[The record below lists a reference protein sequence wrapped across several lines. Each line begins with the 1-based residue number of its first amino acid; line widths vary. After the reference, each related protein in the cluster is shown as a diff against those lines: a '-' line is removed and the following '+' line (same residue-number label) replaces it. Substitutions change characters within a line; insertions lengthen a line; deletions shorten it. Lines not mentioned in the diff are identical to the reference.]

1 MEQNKLLEQLNR
13 FTRRKHTAQEVYMFD
28 VILCDN
34 EVDRDGECF
43 TRKALETLCRRFE
56 GVTGIFDHDPKGSQQ
71 TARIFATE
79 LLEDLARRTA
89 YGAPYTYLKACAY
102 MIRTDSNQDLI
113 REIDGGI
120 KKEVSVSC
128 AAKTSR
134 CSLCGSTGAC
144 SHEKGKVY
152 AGKLCYRELDDISDV
167 YEWSFVAVPA
177 QVHAGVTK
185 QFGGSAGEEDPVR
198 KALQAQLDAH
208 QQAVALARQDAEKQ
222 IRRLLAVTHSK
233 SAADAVMQGLKSMSL
248 PQLYDY
254 KEALSRDFSGRCAAQ
269 LQPEGDAPL
278 DSFRM

>member
-1 MEQNKLLEQLNR
+1 MEQSKLLEQLNR

-43 TRKALETLCRRFE
+43 TKQALETLCRRFE
-56 GVTGIFDHDPKGSQQ
+56 GVTGIFDHDPKGSRQ

-79 LLEDLARRTA
+79 LVEDPARRTA
-89 YGAPYTYLKACAY
+89 YGAAYTYLKACAY

-134 CSLCGSTGAC
+134 CSVCGSTGAC
-144 SHEKGKVY
+144 AHEKGKVY
-152 AGKLCYRELDDISDV
+152 GGRLCYRELEDISDV

-185 QFGGSAGEEDPVR
+185 QYGASGGEDPVR
-198 KALQAQLDAH
+198 KALQAQLDAQ
-208 QQAVALARQDAEKQ
+208 QQAVALAWQDARKQ
-222 IRRLLAVTHSK
+222 IRQLLAATHSK
-233 SAADAVMQGLKSMSL
+233 SAAEAVMQSL
-248 PQLYDY
+248 EGMELARLYQY
-254 KEALSRDFSGRCAAQ
+254 KDALRRDFSRQCAAQ
-269 LQPEGDAPL
+269 LQPGEHAPL

>member
-1 MEQNKLLEQLNR
+1 MEQSKLLEQLNR

-43 TRKALETLCRRFE
+43 TKQALETLCRRFE
-56 GVTGIFDHDPKGSQQ
+56 GVTGIFDHDPKGSRQ

-79 LLEDLARRTA
+79 LVEDPARRTA
-89 YGAPYTYLKACAY
+89 YGAAYTYLKACAY

-134 CSLCGSTGAC
+134 CSVCGSTGAC
-144 SHEKGKVY
+144 AHEKSKVY
-152 AGKLCYRELDDISDV
+152 GGRLCYRELEDISDV

-185 QFGGSAGEEDPVR
+185 QYGASGGEDPVR

-208 QQAVALARQDAEKQ
+208 QQAVALARQDARKQ
-222 IRRLLAVTHSK
+222 IRQLLAATHSK
-233 SAADAVMQGLKSMSL
+233 SAAEAVMQSL
-248 PQLYDY
+248 EGMELARLYQY
-254 KEALSRDFSGRCAAQ
+254 KDALRRDFSRQCAAQ
-269 LQPEGDAPL
+269 LQPGEHAPL

>member
-1 MEQNKLLEQLNR
+1 MEQSKLLEQLNR

-43 TRKALETLCRRFE
+43 TKQALETLCRLFE
-56 GVTGIFDHDPKGSQQ
+56 GVTGIFDHDPKGSRQ

-79 LLEDLARRTA
+79 LVEDPARRTA
-89 YGAPYTYLKACAY
+89 YGAAYTYLKACAY

-134 CSLCGSTGAC
+134 CSVCGSTGAC
-144 SHEKGKVY
+144 AHEKGKVY
-152 AGKLCYRELDDISDV
+152 GGRLCYRELEDISDV

-185 QFGGSAGEEDPVR
+185 QYGASGGEDPVR
-198 KALQAQLDAH
+198 KALQAQLDAQ
-208 QQAVALARQDAEKQ
+208 QQAVALARQDARKQ
-222 IRRLLAVTHSK
+222 IRQLLAATHSK
-233 SAADAVMQGLKSMSL
+233 SAAEAVMQSL
-248 PQLYDY
+248 EGMELARLYQY
-254 KEALSRDFSGRCAAQ
+254 KDALRRDFSRQCAAQ
-269 LQPEGDAPL
+269 LQPGEHAPL

>member
-1 MEQNKLLEQLNR
+1 MEQSKLLEQLNR

-43 TRKALETLCRRFE
+43 TKQALETLCRRFE
-56 GVTGIFDHDPKGSQQ
+56 GVTGIFDHDPKGSRQ

-79 LLEDLARRTA
+79 LVEDPARRTA
-89 YGAPYTYLKACAY
+89 YGAAYTYLKACAY

-134 CSLCGSTGAC
+134 CSVCGSTGAC
-144 SHEKGKVY
+144 AHEKGKVY
-152 AGKLCYRELDDISDV
+152 GGRLCYRELEDISDV

-185 QFGGSAGEEDPVR
+185 QYGTSGGEDPVR

-208 QQAVALARQDAEKQ
+208 QQTVALARQDARKQ
-222 IRRLLAVTHSK
+222 IRQLLAATHSK
-233 SAADAVMQGLKSMSL
+233 SAAEAVMQSL
-248 PQLYDY
+248 EGMELARLYQY
-254 KEALSRDFSGRCAAQ
+254 KDALRRDFSRQCAAQ
-269 LQPEGDAPL
+269 LQPGEHAPL

>member
-1 MEQNKLLEQLNR
+1 MEQSKLLEQLNR

-43 TRKALETLCRRFE
+43 TKQALETLCRRFE
-56 GVTGIFDHDPKGSQQ
+56 GVTGIFDHDPKGSRQ

-79 LLEDLARRTA
+79 LVEDPARRTA
-89 YGAPYTYLKACAY
+89 YGAAYTYLKACAY
-102 MIRTDSNQDLI
+102 LIRTDSNQDLI

-134 CSLCGSTGAC
+134 CSVCGSTGAC
-144 SHEKGKVY
+144 AHEKGKVY
-152 AGKLCYRELDDISDV
+152 GGRLCYRELEDISDV

-185 QFGGSAGEEDPVR
+185 QYGASGGEDPVR
-198 KALQAQLDAH
+198 KALRAQLDAQ
-208 QQAVALARQDAEKQ
+208 QQAVALARQDARKQ
-222 IRRLLAVTHSK
+222 IRQLLAATHSK
-233 SAADAVMQGLKSMSL
+233 SAAEAVMQSL
-248 PQLYDY
+248 EGMELARLYQY
-254 KEALSRDFSGRCAAQ
+254 KDALRRDFSRQCAAQ
-269 LQPEGDAPL
+269 LQPGEHAPL

>member
-1 MEQNKLLEQLNR
+1 MEQSKLLEQLNR

-43 TRKALETLCRRFE
+43 TKQALETLCRRFE
-56 GVTGIFDHDPKGSQQ
+56 GVTGIFDHDPKGSRQ

-79 LLEDLARRTA
+79 LVEDPARRTA
-89 YGAPYTYLKACAY
+89 YGAAYTYLKACAY

-134 CSLCGSTGAC
+134 CSVCGSTGAC
-144 SHEKGKVY
+144 AHEKGKVY
-152 AGKLCYRELDDISDV
+152 GGRLCYRELEDISDV

-185 QFGGSAGEEDPVR
+185 QYGASGGEDPVR
-198 KALQAQLDAH
+198 KALQAQLDAQ
-208 QQAVALARQDAEKQ
+208 QQAVALARQDARKQ
-222 IRRLLAVTHSK
+222 IRQLLAATHSK
-233 SAADAVMQGLKSMSL
+233 SAAEAVMQSL
-248 PQLYDY
+248 EGMELARLYQY
-254 KEALSRDFSGRCAAQ
+254 KDSLRRDFSRQCAAQ
-269 LQPEGDAPL
+269 LQPGEHAPL

>member
-1 MEQNKLLEQLNR
+1 MEQSKLLEQLNR

-43 TRKALETLCRRFE
+43 TKQALETLCRRFE
-56 GVTGIFDHDPKGSQQ
+56 GVTGIFDHDPKGSRQ

-79 LLEDLARRTA
+79 LVEDPARRTA
-89 YGAPYTYLKACAY
+89 YGAAYTYLKACAY

-134 CSLCGSTGAC
+134 CSVCGSTGAC
-144 SHEKGKVY
+144 AHEKGTVY
-152 AGKLCYRELDDISDV
+152 GGRLCYRELEDISDV

-185 QFGGSAGEEDPVR
+185 QYGASGGEDPVR
-198 KALQAQLDAH
+198 KALQAQLDAQ
-208 QQAVALARQDAEKQ
+208 QQAVALARQDARKQ
-222 IRRLLAVTHSK
+222 IRQLLAATHSK
-233 SAADAVMQGLKSMSL
+233 SAAEAVMQSL
-248 PQLYDY
+248 EGMELARLYQY
-254 KEALSRDFSGRCAAQ
+254 KDALRRDFSRQCAAQ
-269 LQPEGDAPL
+269 LQPGEHAPL

>member
-1 MEQNKLLEQLNR
+1 MEQSKLLEQLNR

-43 TRKALETLCRRFE
+43 TKQALETLCRRFE
-56 GVTGIFDHDPKGSQQ
+56 GVTGIFDHDPKSSRQ

-79 LLEDLARRTA
+79 LVEDPARRTA
-89 YGAPYTYLKACAY
+89 YGAAYTYLKACAY

-134 CSLCGSTGAC
+134 CSVCGSTGAC
-144 SHEKGKVY
+144 AHEKGKVY
-152 AGKLCYRELDDISDV
+152 GGRLCYRELEDISDV

-185 QFGGSAGEEDPVR
+185 QYGASGGEDPVR
-198 KALQAQLDAH
+198 KALQAQLDAQ
-208 QQAVALARQDAEKQ
+208 QQAVALARQDARKQ
-222 IRRLLAVTHSK
+222 IRQLLAATHSK
-233 SAADAVMQGLKSMSL
+233 SAAEAVMQSL
-248 PQLYDY
+248 EGMELARLYQY
-254 KEALSRDFSGRCAAQ
+254 KDALRRDFSRQCAAQ
-269 LQPEGDAPL
+269 LQPGEHAPL

>member
-1 MEQNKLLEQLNR
+1 MEQSKLLEQLNR

-43 TRKALETLCRRFE
+43 TKQALETLCRRFE
-56 GVTGIFDHDPKGSQQ
+56 GVTGIFDHDPKGSRQ

-79 LLEDLARRTA
+79 LVEDPARRTA
-89 YGAPYTYLKACAY
+89 YGAAYTYLKACAY

-134 CSLCGSTGAC
+134 CSVCGSTGAC
-144 SHEKGKVY
+144 AHEKGKVY
-152 AGKLCYRELDDISDV
+152 GGRLCYRELEDISDV

-185 QFGGSAGEEDPVR
+185 QYGASGGEDPVR
-198 KALQAQLDAH
+198 KALQAQLDAQ
-208 QQAVALARQDAEKQ
+208 QQAVALARQDARKQ
-222 IRRLLAVTHSK
+222 IRQLLAATHSK
-233 SAADAVMQGLKSMSL
+233 SAAEAVMQSL
-248 PQLYDY
+248 EGMELARLYQY
-254 KEALSRDFSGRCAAQ
+254 KDALRQDFSRQCAAQ
-269 LQPEGDAPL
+269 LQPGEHAPL

>member
-1 MEQNKLLEQLNR
+1 MEQSKLLEQLNR

-43 TRKALETLCRRFE
+43 TKQALETLCRRFE
-56 GVTGIFDHDPKGSQQ
+56 GVTGIFDHDPKGSRQ

-79 LLEDLARRTA
+79 LVEDPARRTA
-89 YGAPYTYLKACAY
+89 YGAAYTYLKACAY

-134 CSLCGSTGAC
+134 CSVCGSTGAC
-144 SHEKGKVY
+144 AHEKGKVY
-152 AGKLCYRELDDISDV
+152 GGRLCYRELEDISDV

-185 QFGGSAGEEDPVR
+185 QYGASGGEDPVR
-198 KALQAQLDAH
+198 KALQAQLDAQ
-208 QQAVALARQDAEKQ
+208 QQAVALARQDARKQ
-222 IRRLLAVTHSK
+222 IQQLLAATHSK
-233 SAADAVMQGLKSMSL
+233 SAAEAVMQSL
-248 PQLYDY
+248 EGMELARLYQY
-254 KEALSRDFSGRCAAQ
+254 KDALRRDFSRQCAAQ
-269 LQPEGDAPL
+269 LQPGEHAPL

>member
-1 MEQNKLLEQLNR
+1 MEQSKLLEQLNR

-43 TRKALETLCRRFE
+43 TKQAVETLCRRFE
-56 GVTGIFDHDPKGSQQ
+56 GVTGIFDHEPKGSRQ

-79 LLEDLARRTA
+79 LVEDPARRTA
-89 YGAPYTYLKACAY
+89 YGAAYTYLKACAY

-134 CSLCGSTGAC
+134 CSVCGSTGAC
-144 SHEKGKVY
+144 AHEKGKVY
-152 AGKLCYRELDDISDV
+152 GGRLCYRELEDISDV

-185 QFGGSAGEEDPVR
+185 QYGASGGEDPVR
-198 KALQAQLDAH
+198 KALQAQLDAQ
-208 QQAVALARQDAEKQ
+208 QQAVALARQDARKQ
-222 IRRLLAVTHSK
+222 IRQLLAATHSK
-233 SAADAVMQGLKSMSL
+233 SAAEAVMQSL
-248 PQLYDY
+248 EGMELARLYQY
-254 KEALSRDFSGRCAAQ
+254 KDALRRDFSRQCAAQ
-269 LQPEGDAPL
+269 LQPGEHAPL

>member
-1 MEQNKLLEQLNR
+1 MEQSKLLEQLNR

-43 TRKALETLCRRFE
+43 TKQALETLCRRFE
-56 GVTGIFDHDPKGSQQ
+56 GVTGIFDHDPKGSRQ

-79 LLEDLARRTA
+79 LVEDPARRTA
-89 YGAPYTYLKACAY
+89 YGATYTYLKACAY

-134 CSLCGSTGAC
+134 CSVCGSTGAC
-144 SHEKGKVY
+144 AHEKGKVY
-152 AGKLCYRELDDISDV
+152 GGRLCYRELEDISDV

-185 QFGGSAGEEDPVR
+185 QYGASGGEDPVR
-198 KALQAQLDAH
+198 KALQAQLDAQSH
-208 QQAVALARQDAEKQ
+208 SSSERLPRTTHRWTLPSPAWPNAIICIPDSASSLCTNSMNSAVRLIGTTRSTGSCSENASTAFTRQ
-222 IRRLLAVTHSK
+222 
-233 SAADAVMQGLKSMSL
+233 
-248 PQLYDY
+248 P
-254 KEALSRDFSGRCAAQ
+254 
-269 LQPEGDAPL
+269 
-278 DSFRM
+278 

>member
-1 MEQNKLLEQLNR
+1 MEQSKLLEQLNR

-43 TRKALETLCRRFE
+43 TKQALETLCRRFE
-56 GVTGIFDHDPKGSQQ
+56 GVTGIFDHDPKGSRQ

-79 LLEDLARRTA
+79 LVEDPARRTA
-89 YGAPYTYLKACAY
+89 YGAAYTYLKACAY

-134 CSLCGSTGAC
+134 CSVCGSTGAC
-144 SHEKGKVY
+144 AHEKGKVY
-152 AGKLCYRELDDISDV
+152 GGRLCYRELEDISDV

-185 QFGGSAGEEDPVR
+185 QYGASGGEDPVR
-198 KALQAQLDAH
+198 KALQAQLDAQ
-208 QQAVALARQDAEKQ
+208 QQAVALARQDARKQ
-222 IRRLLAVTHSK
+222 IRQLLAVTHSK
-233 SAADAVMQGLKSMSL
+233 SAAEAVMQSL
-248 PQLYDY
+248 EGMELARLYQY
-254 KEALSRDFSGRCAAQ
+254 KDALRRDFSRQCAAQ
-269 LQPEGDAPL
+269 LQPGEHAPL

>member
-1 MEQNKLLEQLNR
+1 MEQSKLLEQLNR

-43 TRKALETLCRRFE
+43 TKQALETLCRRFE
-56 GVTGIFDHDPKGSQQ
+56 GVTGIFDHDPKGSRQ

-79 LLEDLARRTA
+79 LVEDPARRTA
-89 YGAPYTYLKACAY
+89 YGAAYTYLKACAY

-134 CSLCGSTGAC
+134 CSVCGSTGAC
-144 SHEKGKVY
+144 AHEKGKVY
-152 AGKLCYRELDDISDV
+152 GGRLCYRELEDISDV

-185 QFGGSAGEEDPVR
+185 QYGASGGEDPVR
-198 KALQAQLDAH
+198 KALQAQLDAQ
-208 QQAVALARQDAEKQ
+208 QQAVALARQDARKQ
-222 IRRLLAVTHSK
+222 IRQLLAATHSK
-233 SAADAVMQGLKSMSL
+233 SAAEAVMQSL
-248 PQLYDY
+248 EGMELARLYQY
-254 KEALSRDFSGRCAAQ
+254 KDALRRDFSRQCATQ
-269 LQPEGDAPL
+269 LQPGEHAPL

>member
-1 MEQNKLLEQLNR
+1 
-13 FTRRKHTAQEVYMFD
+13 MFD

-43 TRKALETLCRRFE
+43 TKQALETLCRRFE
-56 GVTGIFDHDPKGSQQ
+56 GVTGIFDHDPKGSRQ

-79 LLEDLARRTA
+79 LVEDPARRTA
-89 YGAPYTYLKACAY
+89 YGAASTYLKACAY

-134 CSLCGSTGAC
+134 CSVCGSTGAC
-144 SHEKGKVY
+144 AHEKGKVY
-152 AGKLCYRELDDISDV
+152 GGRLCYRELEDISDV

-185 QFGGSAGEEDPVR
+185 QYGASGGEDPVR
-198 KALQAQLDAH
+198 KALQAQLDAQ
-208 QQAVALARQDAEKQ
+208 QQAVALARQDARKQ
-222 IRRLLAVTHSK
+222 IRQLLAATHSK
-233 SAADAVMQGLKSMSL
+233 SAAEAVMQSL
-248 PQLYDY
+248 EGMELARLYQY
-254 KEALSRDFSGRCAAQ
+254 KDALRRDFSRQCAAQ
-269 LQPEGDAPL
+269 LQPGEHAPL

>member
-1 MEQNKLLEQLNR
+1 MEQSKLLEQLNR

-43 TRKALETLCRRFE
+43 TKQALETLCRRFE
-56 GVTGIFDHDPKGSQQ
+56 GVTGIFDHDPKGSRQ

-79 LLEDLARRTA
+79 LVEDPARRTA
-89 YGAPYTYLKACAY
+89 YGAAYTYLKACAY

-134 CSLCGSTGAC
+134 CSVCGSTGAC
-144 SHEKGKVY
+144 AHEKGKVY
-152 AGKLCYRELDDISDV
+152 GGRLCYRELEDISDV

-185 QFGGSAGEEDPVR
+185 QYGASGGEDPVR
-198 KALQAQLDAH
+198 KALQAQLDAQ
-208 QQAVALARQDAEKQ
+208 QQAVALARQDARKQ
-222 IRRLLAVTHSK
+222 IRQLLAATHSK
-233 SAADAVMQGLKSMSL
+233 STAEAVMQSL
-248 PQLYDY
+248 EGMELARLYQY
-254 KEALSRDFSGRCAAQ
+254 KDALRRDFSRQCAAQ
-269 LQPEGDAPL
+269 LQPGEHAPL

>member
-1 MEQNKLLEQLNR
+1 MEQSKLLEQLNR

-43 TRKALETLCRRFE
+43 TKQALETLCRRFE
-56 GVTGIFDHDPKGSQQ
+56 GFTGISDHDPKGSRQ

-79 LLEDLARRTA
+79 LVEDPARRTA
-89 YGAPYTYLKACAY
+89 YGAAYTYLKACAY

-134 CSLCGSTGAC
+134 CSVCGSTGAC
-144 SHEKGKVY
+144 AHEKGKVY
-152 AGKLCYRELDDISDV
+152 GGRLCYRELEDISDV

-185 QFGGSAGEEDPVR
+185 QYGASGGEDPVR
-198 KALQAQLDAH
+198 KALQAQLDAQ
-208 QQAVALARQDAEKQ
+208 QQAVALARQDARKQ
-222 IRRLLAVTHSK
+222 IRQLLAATHSK
-233 SAADAVMQGLKSMSL
+233 SAAEAVMQSL
-248 PQLYDY
+248 EGMELARLYQY
-254 KEALSRDFSGRCAAQ
+254 KDALRRDFSRQCAAQ
-269 LQPEGDAPL
+269 LQPGEHAPL

>member
-1 MEQNKLLEQLNR
+1 MEQSKLLEQLNR

-43 TRKALETLCRRFE
+43 TKQALETLCRRFE
-56 GVTGIFDHDPKGSQQ
+56 GVTGIFDHDPKGSRQ

-79 LLEDLARRTA
+79 LVEDPARRTA
-89 YGAPYTYLKACAY
+89 YGAAYTYLKACAY

-134 CSLCGSTGAC
+134 CSVCGSTGAC
-144 SHEKGKVY
+144 AHEKGKVY
-152 AGKLCYRELDDISDV
+152 GGRLCYRELEDISDV

-185 QFGGSAGEEDPVR
+185 QYGASGGEDPVR
-198 KALQAQLDAH
+198 KALQAQLDAL
-208 QQAVALARQDAEKQ
+208 QQAVALARQDARKQ
-222 IRRLLAVTHSK
+222 IRQLLAATHSK
-233 SAADAVMQGLKSMSL
+233 SAAEAVMQSL
-248 PQLYDY
+248 EGMELARLYQY
-254 KEALSRDFSGRCAAQ
+254 KDALRRDFSRQCAAQ
-269 LQPEGDAPL
+269 LQPGEHAPL

>member
-1 MEQNKLLEQLNR
+1 MEQSKLLEQLNR

-43 TRKALETLCRRFE
+43 TKQALETLCRRFE
-56 GVTGIFDHDPKGSQQ
+56 GVTGIFDHDPKGSRQ

-79 LLEDLARRTA
+79 LVEDPARRTA
-89 YGAPYTYLKACAY
+89 YGATYTYLKACAY

-134 CSLCGSTGAC
+134 CSVCGSTGAC
-144 SHEKGKVY
+144 AHEKGKVY
-152 AGKLCYRELDDISDV
+152 GGRLCYRELEDISDV

-185 QFGGSAGEEDPVR
+185 QYGASGGEDPVR
-198 KALQAQLDAH
+198 KALQAQLDAQ
-208 QQAVALARQDAEKQ
+208 QQAVALARQDARKQ
-222 IRRLLAVTHSK
+222 IRQLLAATHSK
-233 SAADAVMQGLKSMSL
+233 SAAEAVMQSL
-248 PQLYDY
+248 EGMELARLYQY
-254 KEALSRDFSGRCAAQ
+254 KDALRRDFFRQCAAQ
-269 LQPEGDAPL
+269 LQPGEHAPL

>member
-1 MEQNKLLEQLNR
+1 MEQSKLLEQLNR

-43 TRKALETLCRRFE
+43 TKQALETLCRRFE
-56 GVTGIFDHDPKGSQQ
+56 GVTGIFDHDPKGSRQ

-79 LLEDLARRTA
+79 LMEDPARRTA
-89 YGAPYTYLKACAY
+89 YGAAYTYLKACAY

-134 CSLCGSTGAC
+134 CSVCGSTGAC
-144 SHEKGKVY
+144 AHEKGKVY
-152 AGKLCYRELDDISDV
+152 GGRLCYRELEDISDV

-185 QFGGSAGEEDPVR
+185 QYGASGGEDPVR
-198 KALQAQLDAH
+198 KALQAQLDAQ
-208 QQAVALARQDAEKQ
+208 QQAVALARQDARKQ
-222 IRRLLAVTHSK
+222 IRQLLAATHSK
-233 SAADAVMQGLKSMSL
+233 SAAEAVMQSL
-248 PQLYDY
+248 EGMELARLYQY
-254 KEALSRDFSGRCAAQ
+254 KDALRRDFSRQCAAQ
-269 LQPEGDAPL
+269 LQPGEHAPL

>member
-1 MEQNKLLEQLNR
+1 MEQSKLLEQLNR
-13 FTRRKHTAQEVYMFD
+13 FTRRKHTAQELYMFD

-43 TRKALETLCRRFE
+43 TKQALETLCRRFE
-56 GVTGIFDHDPKGSQQ
+56 GVTGIFDHDPKGSRQ

-79 LLEDLARRTA
+79 LVEDPARRTA
-89 YGAPYTYLKACAY
+89 YGAAYTYLKACAY

-134 CSLCGSTGAC
+134 CSVCGSTGAC
-144 SHEKGKVY
+144 AHEKGKVY
-152 AGKLCYRELDDISDV
+152 GGRLCYRELEDISDV

-185 QFGGSAGEEDPVR
+185 QYGASGGEDPVR
-198 KALQAQLDAH
+198 KALQAQLDAQ
-208 QQAVALARQDAEKQ
+208 QQAVALARQDARKQ
-222 IRRLLAVTHSK
+222 IRQLLAATHSK
-233 SAADAVMQGLKSMSL
+233 SAAEAVMQSL
-248 PQLYDY
+248 EGMELARLYQY
-254 KEALSRDFSGRCAAQ
+254 KDALRRDFSRQCAAQ
-269 LQPEGDAPL
+269 LQPGEHAPL

>member
-1 MEQNKLLEQLNR
+1 MEQSKLLEQLNR

-43 TRKALETLCRRFE
+43 TKQALETLCRRFE
-56 GVTGIFDHDPKGSQQ
+56 GVTGIFDHDPKGSRQ

-79 LLEDLARRTA
+79 LVEDPARRTA
-89 YGAPYTYLKACAY
+89 YGAAYTYLKACAY

-134 CSLCGSTGAC
+134 CSVCGSTGAC
-144 SHEKGKVY
+144 AHEKGKVY
-152 AGKLCYRELDDISDV
+152 YRELEDISDV

-185 QFGGSAGEEDPVR
+185 QYGASGGEDPVR
-198 KALQAQLDAH
+198 KALQAQLDAQ
-208 QQAVALARQDAEKQ
+208 QQAVALARQDARKQ
-222 IRRLLAVTHSK
+222 IRQLLAATHSK
-233 SAADAVMQGLKSMSL
+233 SAAEAVMQSL
-248 PQLYDY
+248 EGMELARLYQY
-254 KEALSRDFSGRCAAQ
+254 KDALRRDFSRQCAAQ
-269 LQPEGDAPL
+269 LQPGEHAPL

>member
-1 MEQNKLLEQLNR
+1 MEQSKLLEQLNR

-43 TRKALETLCRRFE
+43 TKQALETLCRRFE
-56 GVTGIFDHDPKGSQQ
+56 GVTGIFDHDPKGSRQ

-79 LLEDLARRTA
+79 LVEDPARRTA
-89 YGAPYTYLKACAY
+89 YGAAYTYLKACAY

-134 CSLCGSTGAC
+134 CSVCGSTGAC
-144 SHEKGKVY
+144 AHEKGKVY
-152 AGKLCYRELDDISDV
+152 GGRLCYRELEDISDV

-185 QFGGSAGEEDPVR
+185 QYGASGGEDPVR

-208 QQAVALARQDAEKQ
+208 QQAVALARQDAQKQ
-222 IRRLLAVTHSK
+222 IRQLLAATHSK
-233 SAADAVMQGLKSMSL
+233 SAAEAVMQSL
-248 PQLYDY
+248 EGMELARLYQY
-254 KEALSRDFSGRCAAQ
+254 KDALRRDFSRQCAAQ
-269 LQPEGDAPL
+269 LQPGEHAPL

>member
-1 MEQNKLLEQLNR
+1 MEQSKLLEQLNR

-43 TRKALETLCRRFE
+43 TKQALETLCRRFE
-56 GVTGIFDHDPKGSQQ
+56 GVTGIFDHDPKGSRQ

-79 LLEDLARRTA
+79 LVEDPARRTA
-89 YGAPYTYLKACAY
+89 YGAAYTYLKACAY

-134 CSLCGSTGAC
+134 CSVCGSTGAC
-144 SHEKGKVY
+144 AHEKGKVY
-152 AGKLCYRELDDISDV
+152 GGRLCYRELEDISDV

-185 QFGGSAGEEDPVR
+185 QYGASGGEDPVR
-198 KALQAQLDAH
+198 KVLQAQLDAQ
-208 QQAVALARQDAEKQ
+208 QQAVALARQDARKQ
-222 IRRLLAVTHSK
+222 IRQLLAATHSK
-233 SAADAVMQGLKSMSL
+233 SAAEAVMQSL
-248 PQLYDY
+248 EGMELARLYQY
-254 KEALSRDFSGRCAAQ
+254 KDALRRDFSRQCAAQ
-269 LQPEGDAPL
+269 LQPGEHAPL

>member
-1 MEQNKLLEQLNR
+1 MEQSKLLEQLNR

-43 TRKALETLCRRFE
+43 TKQALETLCRRFE
-56 GVTGIFDHDPKGSQQ
+56 GVTGIFDHDPKGSRQ

-79 LLEDLARRTA
+79 LVEDPARRTA
-89 YGAPYTYLKACAY
+89 YGATYTYLKACAY

-134 CSLCGSTGAC
+134 CSVCGSTGAC
-144 SHEKGKVY
+144 AHEKGKVY
-152 AGKLCYRELDDISDV
+152 GGRLCYRKLEDISDV

-177 QVHAGVTK
+177 QMHAGVTK
-185 QFGGSAGEEDPVR
+185 QYGASGGEDPVR
-198 KALQAQLDAH
+198 KALQAQLDAQ
-208 QQAVALARQDAEKQ
+208 QQAVALARQDARKQ
-222 IRRLLAVTHSK
+222 IRQLLAATHSK
-233 SAADAVMQGLKSMSL
+233 SAAEAVMQSL
-248 PQLYDY
+248 EGMELARLYQY
-254 KEALSRDFSGRCAAQ
+254 KDALRRDFSRQCAAQ
-269 LQPEGDAPL
+269 LQPGEHAPL